1 MNAFKL
7 LILASTTGIASH
19 TLVAELPSSVA
30 GPAPQAAAATA
41 APQVRV
47 GRDHKTAAPVSTLDE
62 LWAVEFTRG
71 ARKILPSDNPPL
83 DGLWDVKFTRS
94 ARGNPIVN
102 ATSDSCGGCGLSKA
116 AMAAGQPCE
125 QVTK

>member
-19 TLVAELPSSVA
+19 TLVAELQSSVA

-41 APQVRV
+41 APQLRV
-47 GRDHKTAAPVSTLDE
+47 GPDHKMAAPVSTLDE

-71 ARKILPSDNPPL
+71 ARKNLPSENAPL
-83 DGLWDVKFTRS
+83 DGLWDVQFTRS
-94 ARGNPIVN
+94 AREKPTVA
-102 ATSDSCGGCGLSKA
+102 ATSDGCGGCGMSKA
-116 AMAAGQPCE
+116 AMAAGQPCTR
-125 QVTK
+125 VTK